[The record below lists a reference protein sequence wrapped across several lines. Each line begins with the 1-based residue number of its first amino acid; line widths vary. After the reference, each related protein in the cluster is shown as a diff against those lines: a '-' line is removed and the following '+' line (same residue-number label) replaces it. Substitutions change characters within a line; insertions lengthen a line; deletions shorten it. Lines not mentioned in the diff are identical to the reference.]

1 MAARP
6 TTLSI
11 LIIDENRLRASVI
24 ESGLRDAG
32 YTDLTVVHDV
42 VGIARRI
49 ADIEPDVIVIS
60 LENPNRDML
69 ENMFQ
74 LSRAVQRP
82 IAMFVDR
89 SDQAAIE
96 AAVEAGVSAYV
107 VDGLKR
113 ERVKPILDMAIS
125 RFNAFSRM
133 ARELRE
139 ARSELVWSPREFLKQ
154 PPKGTRRY
162 DGGLVFKPAG
172 NVADDEYNLYRGLFI
187 EPDPSGSCSLLH
199 DLINEVWAARDEK
212 DLITG
217 DRILINPKFKAPMS
231 VDNYA
236 RFVVVSNA
244 SHFLSTQAAERRY
257 TVLESTSAWQGT
269 NKFAELLDQWQ
280 NGGAAR
286 FVYEALN
293 HSFRHLEGRQE
304 LLINTKLDT
313 EAAACQ
319 TAHSRNLLER
329 CFVDLLVSGHIEG
342 TQFNRW
348 KLDEGLEIE
357 IVAAAGG
364 REFLVAGKGSE
375 RR

>member
-24 ESGLRDAG
+24 EAGLRDAG

-96 AAVEAGVSAYV
+96 ATVEAGVSAYV

-133 ARELRE
+133 ARELQE
-139 ARSELVWSPREFLKQ
+139 ARSELENRKLIDRA
-154 PPKGTRRY
+154 KGILMST
-162 DGGLVFKPAG
+162 
-172 NVADDEYNLYRGLFI
+172 RGLS
-187 EPDPSGSCSLLH
+187 EADAYALLRNTAMNQNRK
-199 DLINEVWAARDEK
+199 ISEIAES
-212 DLITG
+212 LITASG
-217 DRILINPKFKAPMS
+217 LLAPPE
-231 VDNYA
+231 D
-236 RFVVVSNA
+236 
-244 SHFLSTQAAERRY
+244 
-257 TVLESTSAWQGT
+257 
-269 NKFAELLDQWQ
+269 K
-280 NGGAAR
+280 
-286 FVYEALN
+286 
-293 HSFRHLEGRQE
+293 
-304 LLINTKLDT
+304 
-313 EAAACQ
+313 
-319 TAHSRNLLER
+319 
-329 CFVDLLVSGHIEG
+329 
-342 TQFNRW
+342 
-348 KLDEGLEIE
+348 
-357 IVAAAGG
+357 
-364 REFLVAGKGSE
+364 
-375 RR
+375 